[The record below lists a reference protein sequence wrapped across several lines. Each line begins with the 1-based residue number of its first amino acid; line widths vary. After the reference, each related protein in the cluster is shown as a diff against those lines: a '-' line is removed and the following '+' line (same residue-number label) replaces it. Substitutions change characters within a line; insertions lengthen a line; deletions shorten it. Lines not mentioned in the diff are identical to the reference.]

1 MNMNEQWEMPD
12 ENLAKDTKRRK
23 KKEKMP
29 KTSGASRSLT
39 TGAVCLLIAL
49 LVFIV
54 MLTIMKRELYSVP
67 TTPVIVAQEDVP
79 KGIVLDKTSIEKY
92 FTIREEKTESLS
104 AGYFSDALALVGKAV
119 AISIPKNQIA
129 NAIYFTDDTEIDEIE
144 DAVELAIE
152 VPKLGQVVAGTIRPG
167 DHIDIQLVYAID
179 KNSHFGVDNI
189 DDWGEPS
196 TQYEYDENWNQDNTL
211 TVGDGDDGI
220 NGISDDRDESFFSQ
234 GYQDESLDDFG
245 NVFHSLF
252 STLLTGYEDY
262 KTSYSS
268 DGKYAIETIAEN
280 ILVSNAYNTAGEDS
294 AVTAQNGTQL
304 VASIITV
311 VVPKSLQTEL
321 QMALERGTIR
331 ISKVLDSEARK
342 EQADDSII
350 GETKAPILEDNEVSS
365 AINEQE
371 SRTVVSTEEQ
381 DNSSVEVAPEEELAG
396 SQEDREPEDETN

>member
-54 MLTIMKRELYSVP
+54 LLTIMKRELYSVP

-179 KNSHFGVDNI
+179 KNSYFGVDNSN
-189 DDWGEPS
+189 DLGEPT
-196 TQYEYDENWNQDNTL
+196 TQYEYDENWNQNNTFA
-211 TVGDGDDGI
+211 VGNGDDDIYGS
-220 NGISDDRDESFFSQ
+220 SDDREDSFSLQDEQ
-234 GYQDESLDDFG
+234 AESLDGFG
-245 NVFHSLF
+245 NVFNSLF
-252 STLLTGYEDY
+252 STLLVGYEDN

-294 AVTAQNGTQL
+294 TVTAQNGTQL

-311 VVPKSLQTEL
+311 VVPKSLQTQI
-321 QMALERGTIR
+321 QMAQERGTIR
-331 ISKVLDSEARK
+331 ISRVLDSEARK
-342 EQADDSII
+342 EQANDSII
-350 GETKAPILEDNEVSS
+350 EETKAPILDGNEVS
-365 AINEQE
+365 EPEFQ
-371 SRTVVSTEEQ
+371 TEEAAEEQ
-381 DNSSVEVAPEEELAG
+381 GNSSDEIDSEEEPMG
-396 SQEDREPEDETN
+396 SQQDREPGDETN